1 MAHAATSSFFLLAG
15 ALLASPVSAVQ
26 TSPEPT
32 DLGYWNGNDWQA
44 LTTAPDALGIV
55 FAPELTEGAIRARLA
70 NYPGLAADQAT
81 KALVWPGHT
90 VVVQLVADLSSDE
103 AWALAE
109 QISVDTWVHEA
120 APRLIANETGETLF
134 LTDEILVRWRD
145 GVSTSQREAWTQGLK
160 RTGTLD
166 YTMNPGNVFAVDS
179 SEDLLTR
186 VNELASSGLVE
197 FAHPDFRVERISYS
211 TSNDPFYP
219 NQWHLESTGLNG
231 AGVDE
236 DIDAEGAWAITR
248 GTASVTIAVVDT
260 GTELQHPDL
269 VDNLVQGVDVLSND
283 NDPQAEDGTWL
294 GIFRWQESH
303 GTSVSGVSA
312 GRGDNGIGISG
323 VAPRCTVMPIRF
335 LSELFGPTPTVQD
348 EADAFNF
355 ACQNGAAILNNSWGP
370 AGSAT
375 LPASTRAAIDN
386 CNQFGRNG
394 LGSVIFFAA
403 GNSGANNSG
412 NGYATYPGVLGVTA
426 VNDQGV
432 LSSYSS
438 FGSTVDLCAP
448 SNGGVNGIVTT
459 DRLGTKGYSNTD
471 YTDSFGGTSSASPTA
486 AGVMGLIMSAD
497 PSLTREDAIDILLET
512 AEKVDTAGGSYNS
525 NGFSNF
531 YGYGRANAADAANE
545 AVTRMNGLPS
555 NTIYLNGTTF
565 ATAGSTAQFQFSGA
579 PAQASWAAVASFAG
593 GSSAVLGNHFF
604 DVSARYVQLKAG
616 VTTVNGTGNFSG
628 TVPANLGALGALIE
642 VVVPTGG
649 DYTDSNGLLL
659 RLQ

>member
-1 MAHAATSSFFLLAG
+1 MPPVVSSPLLLLAGFLLATP
-15 ALLASPVSAVQ
+15 AQAQQTTPSPA
-26 TSPEPT
+26 E
-32 DLGYWNGNDWQA
+32 LGYWNGADWQG
-44 LTTAPDALGIV
+44 LTTSPDSLGIV
-55 FAPELTEGAIRARLA
+55 FAAGLDEAAIRARLA
-70 NYPGLAADQAT
+70 DYPGLAADQA
-81 KALVWPGHT
+81 KQALVWPGHT
-90 VVVQLVADLSSDE
+90 VVVELEAGLSSDE

-109 QISVDTWVHEA
+109 QISSDAWVSEA
-120 APRLIANETGETLF
+120 APRLVAHETGETLY
-134 LTDEILVRWRD
+134 LTDEILVRWKD
-145 GVSTSQREAWTQGLK
+145 GVSAGQREAWTRGLEL
-160 RTGTLD
+160 TATLD
-166 YTMNPGNVFAVDS
+166 YTVNPGDVFAVDS
-179 SEDLLTR
+179 SEDLLAR
-186 VNELASSGLVE
+186 VNELATSGLVE

-211 TSNDPFYP
+211 GSNDPLYA

-269 VDNLVQGVDVLSND
+269 VDNLVQGVDVLGND
-283 NDPQAEDGTWL
+283 NDPSAEDGVFL

-303 GTSVSGVSA
+303 GTSVCGVSG

-355 ACQNGAAILNNSWGP
+355 ACQNGAAVLNNSWGP
-370 AGSAT
+370 AGAAS
-375 LPASTRAAIDN
+375 LPASTKAAIDN

-403 GNSGANNSG
+403 GNSGSNNSN
-412 NGYATYPGVLGVTA
+412 NGYASYPGVLGVTA

-438 FGSTVDLCAP
+438 FGPTVDVSAP
-448 SNGGVNGIVTT
+448 SNGGVNGVVTA

-486 AGVMGLIMSAD
+486 AGVMGLILSAD
-497 PSLTREDAIDILLET
+497 PSLTRLEAIDILLST
-512 AEKVDTAGGSYNS
+512 AEKVDPAGGNYDS

-531 YGYGRANAADAANE
+531 YGYGRANAADA
-545 AVTRMNGLPS
+545 VTETVNRMNGQPS
-555 NTIYLNGTTF
+555 NTLYLNGTTF
-565 ATAGSTAQFQFSGA
+565 ASAGSTAQFQFSGA
-579 PAQASWAAVASFAG
+579 PAQAGWLAVASFAG
-593 GSSAVLGNHFF
+593 GAGAVLGNHIF
-604 DVSARYVQLKAG
+604 DVSPQYVQIAAG
-616 VTTVNGTGNFSG
+616 VTSANGTGSFSG
-628 TVPANLGALGALIE
+628 TVPASVGALGAMIE
-642 VVVPTGG
+642 VVVPSGS
-649 DYTDSNGLLL
+649 DYLDSNGLLL